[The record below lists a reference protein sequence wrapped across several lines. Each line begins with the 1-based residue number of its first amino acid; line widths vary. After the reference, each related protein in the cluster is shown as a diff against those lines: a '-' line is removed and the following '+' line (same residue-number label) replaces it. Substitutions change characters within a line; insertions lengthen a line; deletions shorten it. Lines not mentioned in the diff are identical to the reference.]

1 MLDQDGN
8 IIIDEKTIEIPLFKP
23 VKVFSADQT
32 EGAPLPSLSTDLTG
46 DVQQYEAFME
56 ALRRA
61 SPMPIEFAP
70 LEPGIAGRCVYSRQ
84 VILIQ
89 EGMGQVRTVR
99 AAVHEIGHALLHN
112 REKGHMSALP
122 EDMDKELPRAKD
134 RRTRE
139 VEAESVSYA
148 VCQYYHIDTS
158 ASSMDYIASWS
169 KDKSLPELKAS
180 LETITKTV
188 NGLIAAIDKHFAEI
202 CRERGVDLT
211 VSELSAPEERDTPEK
226 YVGDFFAH
234 LEELYAA
241 GLIPAPHP
249 SSERDNFERSQ
260 QLRPAAPECAFAMYA
275 EPPIFRRG
283 WTLFYSCGNQTSCKP
298 LFDCRRNKPN
308 YAEMR

>member
-1 MLDQDGN
+1 MEAVRAACEEGGEGPDHHRPTPLKKKIEEARLDPDTRAPVLDQDGN

-46 DVQQYEAFME
+46 DVRHYEAFME

-148 VCQYYHIDTS
+148 VCQYYHI
-158 ASSMDYIASWS
+158 
-169 KDKSLPELKAS
+169 E
-180 LETITKTV
+180 
-188 NGLIAAIDKHFAEI
+188 
-202 CRERGVDLT
+202 
-211 VSELSAPEERDTPEK
+211 
-226 YVGDFFAH
+226 
-234 LEELYAA
+234 
-241 GLIPAPHP
+241 
-249 SSERDNFERSQ
+249 
-260 QLRPAAPECAFAMYA
+260 
-275 EPPIFRRG
+275 
-283 WTLFYSCGNQTSCKP
+283 
-298 LFDCRRNKPN
+298 
-308 YAEMR
+308 